1 MPSRALL
8 PLLCTMAGGAAL
20 HSHAH
25 CMRNTAPPVV
35 TRTRTPPGM
44 NALLGLLPA
53 AAAVIISAGPANA
66 ELAPTAGLAE
76 VQQASAIVRTAP
88 ALQAEVAESLIL
100 AKADSAKLDM
110 ARQAMA
116 AIREEPTGDGP
127 GSLAAKAASAM
138 REVEADA
145 MQSVTAMEEKAAA
158 LKAEERMSPEEVAA
172 AQQARVLAEAV
183 EAQKAEAAKGEA
195 KGVRASKS
203 GFGPLKPMRI
213 RRLAP
218 RAAI

>member
-1 MPSRALL
+1 MKTVADTGFSSSQLK
-8 PLLCTMAGGAAL
+8 
-20 HSHAH
+20 
-25 CMRNTAPPVV
+25 V
-35 TRTRTPPGM
+35 T
-44 NALLGLLPA
+44 
-53 AAAVIISAGPANA
+53 
-66 ELAPTAGLAE
+66 
-76 VQQASAIVRTAP
+76 
-88 ALQAEVAESLIL
+88 
-100 AKADSAKLDM
+100 
-110 ARQAMA
+110 
-116 AIREEPTGDGP
+116 
-127 GSLAAKAASAM
+127 SAM

-203 GFGPLKPMRI
+203 GFAPLKPMRI